1 LPAALGGLRE
11 QRILQTVKPSLLA
24 LAALAWPAAAAA
36 QVPDVP
42 AAPPPGAPSA
52 PEPAP
57 PRDKEATEVRII
69 GSKADSLQKIP
80 GSGTIITSKEIQNA
94 QPYDVAE
101 LLNRAPG
108 ITARQEQE
116 GGARL
121 DIGVRGLDPGRSRSL
136 LVLEDGIPMSL
147 NPYAEPDLY
156 IAPQVERMRGIEIL
170 KGSGSV
176 LFGPST
182 VGGIINFL
190 TIAPPPRQT
199 VVVQADYG
207 SFNYKRALA
216 QYGDTFGSARYVLQG
231 SYKAGDGFGAQPF
244 QTTDVFT
251 KVAIDTSKTGQ
262 AIVKLSFHDDATY
275 ADDIGLTREMF
286 AQNPGQATLA
296 PHDRMHQ
303 RRYAAS
309 LIHEER
315 IGSSTT
321 VRTLVYAYETQRLWR
336 RQLWERTPYDPNNP
350 LPGLPQGFERFA
362 GDFSVPGAGIFFL
375 NADTVLDRT
384 YDVAGLEPRLE
395 THFVTGTVGHK
406 LEYGARV
413 LGETAKYE
421 QRTGTTFDS
430 DSGALASEETHRTV
444 AEAAYLQ
451 DTIAFRENL
460 LVTPGLRIEH
470 ADFHRIV
477 LRQASVDTNLA
488 GNISST
494 GVIPGVGMIFGS
506 RDNHL
511 FGGIHLGWQPPR
523 VASSFSPNGVPYQVS
538 PQQAINYEL
547 GARLAP
553 TKSLRGELTGFLIS
567 YQNEIIAG
575 AANAGDNAGLTNGG
589 PTRHLGVEA
598 SVLAAIGRALHWKT
612 NVDFIARYSLARA
625 TFVGGPYDGNVVPY
639 APLSTFSA
647 VLDVNHQAGFGGEAA
662 FYFTDSQYADPN
674 NTRAEDAAGVYGLI
688 PAHTNLDANVHYK
701 HAPSGISVHLTVKN
715 ALQDYYIT
723 ERRPNGIAV
732 GGYRQVMLGLRWE
745 WEAKEKAAAE

>member
-1 LPAALGGLRE
+1 MRRSLVIAA
-11 QRILQTVKPSLLA
+11 V
-24 LAALAWPAAAAA
+24 LAWPAAVEA
-36 QVPDVP
+36 QVAGDPSAPTPSAP
-42 AAPPPGAPSA
+42 AAPEGT
-52 PEPAP
+52 PA
-57 PRDKEATEVRII
+57 REREAVEVRII
-69 GSKADSLQKIP
+69 GSKADSLQKVP
-80 GSGTIITSKEIQNA
+80 GSGTIIGSKEIQCA
-94 QPYDVAE
+94 EPYDVAE

-156 IAPQVERMRGIEIL
+156 IAPQIERMRGIEVL

-190 TIAPPPRQT
+190 TIAPPPRQS
-199 VVVQADYG
+199 VRVEADYG

-216 QYGDTFGSARYVLQG
+216 QYGDTFGSARYVVQG
-231 SYKAGDGFGAQPF
+231 SYKAGDGAAAQPF
-244 QTTDVFT
+244 QTVDMFT
-251 KVAIDTSKTGQ
+251 KVALDTSKTGQ

-275 ADDIGLTREMF
+275 AADVGLTREMF
-286 AQNPGQATLA
+286 AEDPAQATLA

-315 IGSSTT
+315 VGTTT
-321 VRTLVYAYETQRLWR
+321 VRTLVYAYETQRFWR
-336 RQLWERTPYDPNNP
+336 RQDLTRTTPEGTPPTD
-350 LPGLPQGFERFA
+350 FERFA

-375 NADTVLDRT
+375 NTDTIQDRT
-384 YDVAGLEPRLE
+384 YDVAGFEPRLD
-395 THFVTGTVGHK
+395 THFATGPVGHK

-421 QRTGTTFDS
+421 QRSGTMPDS
-430 DSGALASEETHRTV
+430 DSGALQSEETHRTV
-444 AEAAYLQ
+444 AEAAYVQ

-460 LVTPGLRIEH
+460 LVTPGVRIEH
-470 ADFHRIV
+470 ADFHKIV
-477 LRQASVDTNLA
+477 LRQANLDVNIP

-494 GVIPGVGMIFGS
+494 GVIPGVGMIYGS
-506 RDNHL
+506 RENHV

-523 VASSFSPNGVPYQVS
+523 VASSFAPNGTPYEVS
-538 PQQAINYEL
+538 PQQAINYEV
-547 GARLAP
+547 GTRLLPA
-553 TKSLRGELTGFLIS
+553 KWLRGELTGFLIS

-575 AANAGDNAGLTNGG
+575 ASSGGDSAGVAGLTNGG
-589 PTRHLGVEA
+589 ATRHVGVEA
-598 SVLAAIGRALHWKT
+598 AAQAAIGRALGWT
-612 NVDFIARYSLARA
+612 TGVDLIARYSFARA
-625 TFVGGPYDGNVVPY
+625 TFVGGAYDGNLVPY
-639 APLSTFSA
+639 APLNTFSA
-647 VLDVNHQAGFGGEAA
+647 VLDVNHPSGFGGEAA
-662 FYFTDSQYADPN
+662 FYFTDSQFADPTN
-674 NTRAEDAAGVYGLI
+674 IRAEDATGQYGLI
-688 PAHTNLDANVHYK
+688 SAHTNLDANVHYK
-701 HAPSGISVHLTVKN
+701 HRPSGISLHLSVKN

-745 WEAKEKAAAE
+745 WEAKEKAAAAE